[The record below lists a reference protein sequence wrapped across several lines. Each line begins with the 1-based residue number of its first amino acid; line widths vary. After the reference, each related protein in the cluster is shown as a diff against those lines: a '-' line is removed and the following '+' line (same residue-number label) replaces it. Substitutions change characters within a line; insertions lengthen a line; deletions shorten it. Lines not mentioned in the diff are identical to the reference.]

1 MAPNDPRDD
10 TLQHPADTW
19 DTLPAN
25 LRPVHELLHDVS
37 ASWQRQLPSANA
49 LNAQLPHLLRDA
61 DGEHSPRQR
70 GDTAAELRERRGVSF
85 DGGGG
90 AGRISGPVPSPSA
103 RTMHRWLSAV
113 AALLLIALGAS
124 VFGVFAAHRPS
135 SGTTA
140 AHPTATPTVPLIT
153 SDPQDSGW
161 TRFVPYVFRGDLA
174 LAPSDPARGYVCGDT
189 GSYDPGR
196 IFGDTT
202 DGGHTWRIMQTPAKY
217 SACSLQVSPSNPLN
231 VALTSYVDA
240 GQAPD
245 LESHYSVDGGAT
257 WKPVPFPRSIVPPG
271 GAAWSGSFLFA
282 WGGPSTFYPQQN
294 FLEVSAG
301 GGAFTSIDTHALL
314 PSAQHL
320 GIEGTVVSGDR
331 LYLNLS
337 YSCGGVQ
344 SCQAIVASG
353 NGGKSWTQI
362 PNQSKIQLM
371 AVAGNLLYG
380 VVPASP
386 SAVQTEMTTSDNG
399 ATWTPMKL
407 PPIPGAPT
415 GQAAPLALPA
425 PDGTLFAAP
434 DALGVAYLRGGTWT
448 LLPFSQHGKSIRV
461 AVAVDGSGKP
471 VTVWAIDNGNDSAAG
486 IYAGIYSHPLP

>member
-1 MAPNDPRDD
+1 MKNRLGDRHSTALDEPRA
-10 TLQHPADTW
+10 LVREPIAHVPPEPGEPH
-19 DTLPAN
+19 LPRKALIWAALAVLLVLAVVGAALVVRD
-25 LRPVHELLHDVS
+25 LR
-37 ASWQRQLPSANA
+37 LPS
-49 LNAQLPHLLRDA
+49 Q
-61 DGEHSPRQR
+61 S
-70 GDTAAELRERRGVSF
+70 
-85 DGGGG
+85 
-90 AGRISGPVPSPSA
+90 AGPTS
-103 RTMHRWLSAV
+103 
-113 AALLLIALGAS
+113 
-124 VFGVFAAHRPS
+124 
-135 SGTTA
+135 
-140 AHPTATPTVPLIT
+140 TATPASTPLLIT

-161 TRFVPYVFRGDLA
+161 TRFAPYLFRGDMA
-174 LAPSDPARGYVCGDT
+174 FAPSDPARGYVCGWGET
-189 GSYDPGR
+189 GR
-196 IFGDTT
+196 IFGYTT
-202 DGGHTWRIMQTPAKY
+202 DSGHAWRTMQSPATY
-217 SACSLQVSPSNPLN
+217 SDCALQISPSNPLH

-282 WGGPSTFYPQQN
+282 WAGPSTVYPQQN

-301 GGAFTSIDTHALL
+301 GGAFTSMDTHALL
-314 PSAQHL
+314 PSAQDL

-337 YSCGGVQ
+337 YSCGGVR

-415 GQAAPLALPA
+415 GQAAPLALPG

-448 LLPFSQHGKSIRV
+448 LLPFSQHGKGIRV

-471 VTVWAIDNGNDSAAG
+471 ATVWAIDNENDSAS
-486 IYAGIYSHPLP
+486 GIYSHPLP